1 MQVRSSCSAAGL
13 KPRTDGETY
22 LNADRSTAHRQRPYH
37 VECTAS
43 RPISEVKQR
52 RVWLVLGWETAWEH
66 RMLLAF
72 LFYQIKI
79 VWAEIC
85 VIPDKNVQLNFAL
98 VWFSQL
104 VGKLVRNEVKT
115 NATLKLLVKHRK
127 MDEVFC
133 KN

>member
-1 MQVRSSCSAAGL
+1 
-13 KPRTDGETY
+13 
-22 LNADRSTAHRQRPYH
+22 
-37 VECTAS
+37 
-43 RPISEVKQR
+43 
-52 RVWLVLGWETAWEH
+52 
-66 RMLLAF
+66 MLLAF